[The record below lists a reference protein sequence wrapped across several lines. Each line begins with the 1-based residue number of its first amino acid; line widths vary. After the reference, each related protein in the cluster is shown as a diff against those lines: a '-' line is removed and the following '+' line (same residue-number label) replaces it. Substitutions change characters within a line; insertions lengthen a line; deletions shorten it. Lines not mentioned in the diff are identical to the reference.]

1 MCKATVEL
9 GKYAAAAH
17 DKKTALAMRQAA
29 HNISLLHAVCKL
41 PPEFTGTRPST
52 RHLHV
57 MQKQKKK
64 RSVEEDEATYATF
77 YPAFRARSKRPR
89 QIPVLF
95 SHSAVDATPNPCAYA
110 DEQEREVWLR
120 GMRLARQS

>member
-1 MCKATVEL
+1 MCEATVEL

-52 RHLHV
+52 RHHRRRRQNTRTSACSLLTHAASAPDRFPCCSLI
-57 MQKQKKK
+57 QPLIQ
-64 RSVEEDEATYATF
+64 
-77 YPAFRARSKRPR
+77 PR
-89 QIPVLF
+89 I
-95 SHSAVDATPNPCAYA
+95 
-110 DEQEREVWLR
+110 
-120 GMRLARQS
+120 LARMRM